1 MSILNAGMV
10 ELVDAPDSKSGAS
23 DGVRVRFS
31 LPAPFVSSKKS
42 DKVKKQRKI
51 KLKHNMLFRQR
62 SAKYG
67 YSHCMNV
74 YDYVYCCVDLPHL
87 FETKV
92 C

>member
-1 MSILNAGMV
+1 
-10 ELVDAPDSKSGAS
+10 
-23 DGVRVRFS
+23 
-31 LPAPFVSSKKS
+31 
-42 DKVKKQRKI
+42 
-51 KLKHNMLFRQR
+51 MLFRQR